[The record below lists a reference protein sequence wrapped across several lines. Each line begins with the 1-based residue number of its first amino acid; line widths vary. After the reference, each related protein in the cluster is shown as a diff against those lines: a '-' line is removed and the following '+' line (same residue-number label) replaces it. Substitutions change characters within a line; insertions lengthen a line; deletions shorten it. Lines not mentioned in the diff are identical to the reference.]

1 MARLVIESGVDV
13 GMVFPITAMS
23 ITIGRSVSNAIQVID
38 RKVSRHHVEIF
49 LKESVYY
56 LRDLGSKNGTFMNT
70 KPVTK
75 DVPLSNGAKITIGE
89 TTMIYESGPE
99 DVSSLADTTSRNIRI
114 VEDTGWGERM
124 SSIAAGKQPPIELEV
139 PKGEAE
145 FPMDSKKRLA
155 ILYQVAD
162 AIRNILNLDELL
174 EQIMNIICEV
184 IQPDR
189 GFIMLLDETGR
200 ELVPKAVKMMNEEEG
215 EITISSTIVHQ
226 CLSDR
231 LSILVSDAAS
241 DQRFAASES
250 IIVSKIRSAICSPL
264 IYKDEI
270 FGVIYVDT
278 HKGLVSYGQEE
289 LELLNG
295 IANQSAMA
303 IANAKLHARLVEQH
317 KIAKEME
324 IARTIQMNLLPKV
337 YPAMENIEI
346 SAMSLPAKKVG
357 GDYYD
362 FIPLG
367 DGGQY
372 GIVVADVSGKG
383 VPAAIML
390 GTIRASLLI
399 IAKQKDADVVSVIS
413 KLNKMACRDASNNMF
428 ITMVYGIIDPVKRVF
443 EYANAGHVY
452 PLVFD
457 SSNRVH
463 QLKKGGY
470 FLGIMENAEY
480 ESQSVSLRPGQTIV
494 LYSDGVTD
502 TMNKSGDLFGIDRL
516 KKVVRSHLNCTAQEI
531 RDSIHEACQVFR
543 KEQEQFDDFTA
554 IIIKVM

>member
-1 MARLVIESGVDV
+1 
-13 GMVFPITAMS
+13 
-23 ITIGRSVSNAIQVID
+23 
-38 RKVSRHHVEIF
+38 
-49 LKESVYY
+49 
-56 LRDLGSKNGTFMNT
+56 
-70 KPVTK
+70 
-75 DVPLSNGAKITIGE
+75 
-89 TTMIYESGPE
+89 
-99 DVSSLADTTSRNIRI
+99 
-114 VEDTGWGERM
+114 
-124 SSIAAGKQPPIELEV
+124 
-139 PKGEAE
+139 
-145 FPMDSKKRLA
+145 
-155 ILYQVAD
+155 
-162 AIRNILNLDELL
+162 
-174 EQIMNIICEV
+174 
-184 IQPDR
+184 
-189 GFIMLLDETGR
+189 
-200 ELVPKAVKMMNEEEG
+200 MNEEAG

-226 CLSDR
+226 CLSAR

-241 DQRFAASES
+241 DRRFAASES
-250 IIVSKIRSAICSPL
+250 VILSKILSAICSPL

-278 HKGLVSYGQEE
+278 RKGIVSYGQEE

-324 IARTIQMNLLPKV
+324 IARTIQMNFLPKV
-337 YPAMENIEI
+337 YPKMENIEI
-346 SAMSLPAKKVG
+346 SAMSLPAQKVG

-367 DGGQY
+367 DGEQY

-399 IAKQKDADVVSVIS
+399 IAQQKDADVVSVIS
-413 KLNKMACRDASNNMF
+413 RLNKMTCRDASNNMF

-443 EYANAGHVY
+443 EYTNAGHVY

-457 SSNRVH
+457 SSNKVH
-463 QLKKGGY
+463 QLRKGGY

-480 ESQSVSLRPGQTIV
+480 ESQSISLRPGQTIV

-502 TMNKSGDLFGIDRL
+502 TMNKSGELFGIDRL
-516 KKVVRSHLNCTAQEI
+516 KKVVRSHLHCTAQEI

-543 KEQEQFDDFTA
+543 KEEEQFDDFTA
-554 IIIKVM
+554 MIIKVM